1 VSKEQPKKK
10 SKPTQLLPEN
20 CAPKATKEEQET
32 RARETLELIIQGKFG
47 HVLLQDVAKRYGVSE
62 RTAHDIIAR
71 ARISLVESTRQTAEE
86 VAATLKTRYWNIAN
100 QTEAAKEFSTS
111 ITALKEI
118 GKLAGLDQ
126 QIVNHVVHTKELD
139 EIPID
144 AIDAEL
150 IGKKDE

>member
-10 SKPTQLLPEN
+10 SQPIQLLPEN
-20 CAPKATKEEQET
+20 KAKKATD
-32 RARETLELIIQGKFG
+32 LEISMRIDEVIVMIMEGQFG
-47 HVLLQDVAKRYGVSE
+47 HVLLRNIAERYKVSHRTAEELMARAKR
-62 RTAHDIIAR
+62 R
-71 ARISLVESTRQTAEE
+71 LVESNKQTAEE
-86 VAATLKTRYWNIAN
+86 VAATITAQYWDIAK
-100 QTEAAKEFSTS
+100 QTKAAKEFSTS